1 MESTGFLKTVSFGGF
16 DKKDVLNYVDELNT
30 KIYTLESELEEK
42 KAMLEG
48 AGSAN
53 FDGAEKYEE
62 LLAADKAKISELQ
75 ANNDTLKLQ
84 LKSSED
90 EITSK
95 NKEIEALK
103 EKCAD
108 LERQLDDAKA
118 NAGSGSNDSAAFD
131 ISNVFIEAQ
140 KSANAIV
147 AQAKENAKKMD
158 EDAKKLA
165 NQVVDEANV
174 KAATIVSNANDN
186 ARKVL
191 ADAQDKSAEMRA
203 ASDRVKAEVTVE
215 LSTIEENVA
224 KLNEVLEMF
233 TSESLSKLSTAKEAI
248 SRTTS
253 SIKNGLN
260 PAADSM
266 KASAPAP
273 KAPIPA
279 APAPKP
285 APAPAPAPKPA
296 PAPAP
301 APAPKP
307 EPPKKPTAKAM
318 MGFDLSELESF
329 AKAVEAQ
336 TTGAS
341 LPAEEVDD
349 YDGTVDPSSLK
360 LDDM

>member
-30 KIYTLESELEEK
+30 KIYTLEQELESK
-42 KAMLEG
+42 NAMLEG

-53 FDGAEKYEE
+53 FEGAEKYEE

-84 LKSSED
+84 MKSAED
-90 EITSK
+90 EIASK
-95 NKEIEALK
+95 NNEIESLK

-108 LERQLDDAKA
+108 LEQQLTDAKNNPA
-118 NAGSGSNDSAAFD
+118 AASQESAAFD

-165 NQVVDEANV
+165 NQVVDEANS
-174 KAATIVSNANDN
+174 KAASIVKTADENAK
-186 ARKVL
+186 KVL
-191 ADAQDKSAEMRA
+191 ADAQDRSAEMRA
-203 ASDRVKAEVTVE
+203 ASDKVKAEVADD
-215 LSTIEENVA
+215 LNTIEQNVA

-233 TSESLSKLSTAKEAI
+233 SSESLAKLSKAKETIAQ
-248 SRTTS
+248 TS
-253 SIKNGLN
+253 SSLKNGYK
-260 PAADSM
+260 PVADNV

-273 KAPIPA
+273 KASTP
-279 APAPKP
+279 APAKP
-285 APAPAPAPKPA
+285 APAPAPASAPA

-301 APAPKP
+301 APAAPASKP
-307 EPPKKPTAKAM
+307 APKKAAPL
-318 MGFDLSELESF
+318 GFDLSELENM
-329 AKAVEAQ
+329 AKAIEAQ
-336 TTGAS
+336 TNSAAS
-341 LPAEEVDD
+341 SNEVVDD
-349 YDGTVDPSSLK
+349 GYDGTVDPASLK